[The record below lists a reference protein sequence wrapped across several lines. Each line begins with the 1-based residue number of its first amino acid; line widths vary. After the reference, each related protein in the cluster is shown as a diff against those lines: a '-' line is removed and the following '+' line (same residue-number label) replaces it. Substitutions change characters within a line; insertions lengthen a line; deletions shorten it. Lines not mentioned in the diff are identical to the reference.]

1 MLNVGS
7 ILAKTLLAGSFLLV
21 GSLANAQCRSFAKN
35 KCVPELAPYKFNESF
50 NAAQLAPGEEAEVNL
65 TFFSGQEYRVMVCTH
80 PILGEVNWK
89 LVDENNK
96 IVFESLADEP
106 KHHFDLKAASTV
118 PMKVVVWVPNQTKT
132 DMVHVGCVAIMVG
145 FKE

>member
-1 MLNVGS
+1 MIRTITS
-7 ILAKTLLAGSFLLV
+7 SLLTGMVLLMAV
-21 GSLANAQCRSFAKN
+21 NANAQCKAFAKN
-35 KCVPELAPYKFNESF
+35 KCAGELAPYKFNENF
-50 NAAQLAPGEEAEVNL
+50 NSAQLSPGDEAEVAL
-65 TFFSGQEYRVMVCTH
+65 TFYSGQEYRVAVCVH

-106 KHHFDLKAASTV
+106 KHHFDLKAASTTQLRCI
-118 PMKVVVWVPNQTKT
+118 VWVPSRPKT

>member
-1 MLNVGS
+1 MSMLRS
-7 ILAKTLLAGSFLLV
+7 IAANTLLT
-21 GSLANAQCRSFAKN
+21 GSLLLMCTAAQAQCKAFAKN
-35 KCVPELAPYKFNESF
+35 KCAPDMAPYKFNENF
-50 NAAQLAPGEEAEVNL
+50 NAAQLSPGDEAEVAL
-65 TFFSGQEYRVMVCTH
+65 TFYSGQEYRVAVCVH

-106 KHHFDLKAASTV
+106 KHFFDLKAASTTQLRCI
-118 PMKVVVWVPNQTKT
+118 VWVPTKAKT
-132 DMVHVGCVAIMVG
+132 DMVHVGCVAIMQG